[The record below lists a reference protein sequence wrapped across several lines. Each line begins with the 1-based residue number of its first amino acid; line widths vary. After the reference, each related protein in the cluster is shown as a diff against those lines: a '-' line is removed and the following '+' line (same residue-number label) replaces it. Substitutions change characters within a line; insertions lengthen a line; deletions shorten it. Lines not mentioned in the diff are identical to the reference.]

1 MQKFDQEDE
10 IFILEKF
17 DDENDRDI
25 NDFDTMMPVSN
36 STWGWTEFAS
46 TMAQHFLYS
55 KYNYILWIF
64 QVLLNIFA
72 LLWTISHHLRRTKG
86 HDEDWFIVLE
96 VALNFV
102 MMFEISVR
110 ICATGRGFWDYWWN
124 LADVTVMGLCV
135 VATLYYLLMHDT
147 RRGGLGAEEAI
158 MADEV
163 LITLRSSMHVFRL
176 VLFLKTK
183 RSMDSATHST
193 VKFSALTISDD
204 DIDDDRLM
212 PVTAQS
218 RPEDMHIAQDHE
230 DADRGGESE
239 PEIL

>member
-1 MQKFDQEDE
+1 MRDFADQEDE
-10 IFILEKF
+10 DFILEKF
-17 DDENDRDI
+17 DDDRDI
-25 NDFDTMMPVSN
+25 NDFDTIMTASEST

-55 KYNYILWIF
+55 KYNYFLWIF

-72 LLWTISHHLRRTKG
+72 LLWTVSHHLRRTKG
-86 HDEDWFIVLE
+86 HDEDWFIILE

-124 LADVTVMGLCV
+124 LADVMVMVLCV
-135 VATLYYLLMHDT
+135 LATLYYLLMHDT
-147 RRGGLGAEEAI
+147 RRGGLEAEEAI
-158 MADEV
+158 IADEV

-176 VLFLKTK
+176 VLFLKNK

-193 VKFSALTISDD
+193 VEFSALAADD
-204 DIDDDRLM
+204 MDDDRLM
-212 PVTAQS
+212 STTAQS
-218 RPEDMHIAQDHE
+218 QPEDMHIAQDHE
-230 DADRGGESE
+230 DADRGGESD
-239 PEIL
+239 PEVL